1 VSLSLRQK
9 QSLYHSF
16 GQLIRSGVP
25 IPGALQGLAATC
37 SGAERR
43 LIKRLNQAVAA
54 GKTLG
59 QAFAAERP
67 DVSELEIGVVAAC
80 EKSGRLEFGMTQLAS
95 YHGALA
101 AARENILKQCA
112 YPGFVLLFGVFVPPL
127 KDLIVGGNVLAYL
140 KATIGPLILVAG
152 ILLIFYLLYTILRD
166 SGANSATFDS
176 FLRLIPKVGKIRR
189 AFATSRFC
197 ATYGMQLDAGIN
209 VLDALEAAQ
218 RSSLSG
224 LMQRAVRNTIPEVR
238 NGLQVG
244 PLLAASGAFP
254 EPMTRALLV
263 GEQTGQLDEEL
274 TRMTKE
280 YQEEA
285 VARLQTLA
293 FWIPKLLYSAVV
305 VYVAYRIIK
314 MYMASWADATK
325 MFDL

>member
-1 VSLSLRQK
+1 M
-9 QSLYHSF
+9 
-16 GQLIRSGVP
+16 P

-43 LIKRLNQAVAA
+43 LIKRLNQAVGA

-67 DVSELEIGVVAAC
+67 EVSELEIGVVSAC

-95 YHGALA
+95 YHGVLA

-112 YPGFVLLFGVFVPPL
+112 YPGFILLFGVFVPPL
-127 KDLIVGGNVLAYL
+127 RDLVVRGDVLAYV

-152 ILLIFYLLYTILRD
+152 ILLICYLLFTILRD

-176 FLRLIPKVGKIRR
+176 ILRRIPKVGKIRR

-224 LMQRAVRNTIPEVR
+224 LMQRAVRDTIPEVR

-285 VARLQTLA
+285 VSRLQTLA
-293 FWIPKLLYSAVV
+293 FWIPKLLYACVV
-305 VYVAYRIIK
+305 IYAGYRIVV
-314 MYMASWADATK
+314 MYQASFSELNKTLDN
-325 MFDL
+325 M

>member
-1 VSLSLRQK
+1 MSLSLRQK

>member
-1 VSLSLRQK
+1 
-9 QSLYHSF
+9 
-16 GQLIRSGVP
+16 VP

-43 LIKRLNQAVAA
+43 LIKRLNQAVGA

-67 DVSELEIGVVAAC
+67 EVSELEIGVVSAC

-95 YHGALA
+95 YHGVLA

-112 YPGFVLLFGVFVPPL
+112 YPGFILLFGVFVPPL
-127 KDLIVGGNVLAYL
+127 RDLVVRGDVLAYV

-152 ILLIFYLLYTILRD
+152 ILLICYLLFTILRD

-176 FLRLIPKVGKIRR
+176 ILRRIPKVGKIRR

-224 LMQRAVRNTIPEVR
+224 LMQRAVRDTIPEVR

-285 VARLQTLA
+285 VSRLQTLA
-293 FWIPKLLYSAVV
+293 FWIPKLLYACVV
-305 VYVAYRIIK
+305 IYAGYRIVV
-314 MYMASWADATK
+314 MYQASFSELNKTLDN
-325 MFDL
+325 M